1 MAFRPFK
8 KEFTVLLQKKICQ
21 MKSTST
27 YHKVVQKEGKKIL
40 WKTNHKYPGFWAF
53 FSVSRHENENILSL
67 IQPKVSDACFTLCP
81 KFYMTVWQFSL

>member
-27 YHKVVQKEGKKIL
+27 YKVVQKAGKKIH

-67 IQPKVSDACFTLCP
+67 IQPKVSDACFTSCP
-81 KFYMTVWQFSL
+81 KFYTTVWQFSL